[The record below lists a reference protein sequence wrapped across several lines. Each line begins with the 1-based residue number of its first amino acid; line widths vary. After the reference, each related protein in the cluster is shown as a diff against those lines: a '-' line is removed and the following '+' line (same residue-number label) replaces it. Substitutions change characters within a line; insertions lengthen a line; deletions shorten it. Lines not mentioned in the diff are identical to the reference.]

1 MKTNELRKLIREE
14 VKKAVKEELQ
24 DMLNEAVKF
33 ASTPNK
39 TGVGNSYRPITQKDI
54 KRTWST
60 GPLNPGTIPLEE
72 MLQQT
77 KKSMTGE
84 DYNNVVSSDSSMVR
98 KPNCASGMAA
108 NMGMTENSGPKAG
121 IDISK
126 LDFVKNAKAVYDM
139 SMKKDKQK
147 GGMI

>member
-1 MKTNELRKLIREE
+1 MKANELRKLIREE

-24 DMLNEAVKF
+24 DMLNEAVKY

-39 TGVGNSYRPITQKDI
+39 TGMGNSYRPITQKDV

-77 KKSMTGE
+77 AETMSQE
-84 DYNNVVSSDSSMVR
+84 DYKNVVSSDSSMVK
-98 KPNCASGMAA
+98 KPNFASSMA
-108 NMGMTENSGPKAG
+108 NSMGMTENSGPPVG

-126 LDFVKNAKAVYDM
+126 LDFVKNAKAVFDA
-139 SMKKDKQK
+139 SVQKDKQK
-147 GGMI
+147 AGRI